1 VSQYVEDMTTPGG
14 WDWSKSGPIR
24 VMQRDGQWVSYDNRR
39 LMAARQ
45 AGLTEVPVQ
54 VVEPDAM
61 YSATKTWEQA
71 FRNRFLDPRNVRA
84 GGPVPNQGLAD
95 LPVIA
100 PPR

>member
-1 VSQYVEDMTTPGG
+1 
-14 WDWSKSGPIR
+14 
-24 VMQRDGQWVSYDNRR
+24 MQRDGQWVSYDNRR

-45 AGLTEVPVQ
+45 AGLNEVPVQ

-61 YSATKTWEQA
+61 YSSTKTWEQA
-71 FRNRFLDPRNVRA
+71 FRNRFLHPWNVRA

-100 PPR
+100 PSR